1 MVRAFENVGPEAF
14 FRDREDIRPS
24 PSIPRDGNSRS
35 VRYEQTE
42 QQRLL
47 IDWDAASGLFEG
59 EDFAYS
65 AYLNPMSSGAQSLDQ
80 NRGFYDDLINSTMF
94 RTEDLRPNER
104 ETQPEH
110 ADSNGGPVEGR
121 TPAEDRLPRENIFFS
136 ELQNPESGIL
146 GSRDSGILE
155 MVNLKGELRN
165 PLLRSN
171 WPFPEF

>member
-1 MVRAFENVGPEAF
+1 MRSSADDGPGVRERRAGGF

-24 PSIPRDGNSRS
+24 PNIPRDGNSRS

-65 AYLNPMSSGAQSLDQ
+65 AHLDPMSSGAQSLDQ

-110 ADSNGGPVEGR
+110 ADSNGVPVEGR
-121 TPAEDRLPRENIFFS
+121 TPAEDRLLRVFCIF
-136 ELQNPESGIL
+136 
-146 GSRDSGILE
+146 
-155 MVNLKGELRN
+155 
-165 PLLRSN
+165 
-171 WPFPEF
+171 